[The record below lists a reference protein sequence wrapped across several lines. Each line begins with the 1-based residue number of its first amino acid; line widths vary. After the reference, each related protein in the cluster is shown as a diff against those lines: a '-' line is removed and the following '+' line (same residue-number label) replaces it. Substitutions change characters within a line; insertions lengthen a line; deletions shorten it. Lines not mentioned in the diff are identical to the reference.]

1 MGKKIPC
8 EFCGKL
14 LGVRDVINVIMPV
27 LEDAVKTVTLR
38 CLKCGNETEKT
49 YEM

>member
-8 EFCGKL
+8 ECGRL
-14 LGVRDVINVIMPV
+14 LGVRDVIHVIMPV

-38 CLKCGNETEKT
+38 CPKCGCEVEKS